1 MTQKK
6 QAVMNYLFSERAK
19 TNLITASK
27 MLALVEGF
35 KGAEKSGAKK
45 LLTIFIESVQS
56 ELGEGYGKTGR
67 AEFNNA
73 SGLLD
78 NTKQFIEFD
87 DFERATLEIS
97 KAVTECTTPAQ
108 NSWQV
113 LYENELV

>member
-19 TNLITASK
+19 NNLITASK
-27 MLALVEGF
+27 MIALAGDF

-45 LLTIFIESVQS
+45 FLAIFIESIQS
-56 ELGEGYGKTGR
+56 ELEQGYGKTKQ
-67 AEFNNA
+67 AEFKSA
-73 SGLLD
+73 SKLLD
-78 NTKQFIEFD
+78 NAKRYLEFD
-87 DFERATLEIS
+87 DFEQATLEIS

-113 LYENELV
+113 LAENELV